1 MRWRT
6 RAGWW
11 RALYWLIVVTL
22 QALNIVRFV
31 AFGVAVL
38 AHRAHAAL
46 AAYGEVTAET
56 LSAHGEYA
64 SSTEPHPDRY
74 QRLAEVVLIGRDD
87 RGGRF

>member
-6 RAGWW
+6 RDRWW
-11 RALYWLIVVTL
+11 RALFWLIVVTL
-22 QALNIVRFV
+22 QILNAVRYV
-31 AFGVAVL
+31 AFGAAVL
-38 AHRAHAAL
+38 AHRAHFAL

-64 SSTEPHPDRY
+64 ASAEPDPEPYR
-74 QRLAEVVLIGRDD
+74 RLVVVARTG

>member
-1 MRWRT
+1 MRWRS
-6 RAGWW
+6 RALWW

-22 QALNIVRFV
+22 QALNAVRFV

-64 SSTEPHPDRY
+64 ERTQPHPDRY
-74 QRLAEVVLIGRDD
+74 ARLVVVAKAGDGN
-87 RGGRF
+87 RGGRY